1 MSLHPNFQIYFLIL
15 IITTLST
22 FLVLSISK
30 DIYAKDEFSKSS
42 NQPYLQRDNQNLNNN
57 NDNNNNIP
65 NQYIIYLKEED
76 DEQKN
81 QQLDPLEFF
90 NSELKDTGTELL
102 QVYNNV
108 AKGFAIKVPN
118 EKVLEDLKKNP
129 LVDYIGQDKKISV
142 LSDSSTDSS
151 MKIQVMPDNG
161 NKK

>member
-1 MSLHPNFQIYFLIL
+1 MSLRHNFQMYFLIL
-15 IITTLST
+15 IITITLST
-22 FLVLSISK
+22 FLVLSSSK

-57 NDNNNNIP
+57 NDHNNNIP
-65 NQYIIYLKEED
+65 NQYIIYLKE

-129 LVDYIGQDKKISV
+129 LVDYIGQDKKISA

-151 MKIQVMPDNG
+151 MKIQVMPGNG